1 MEVWGRNK
9 EQDQGRFYFLEWK
22 LYKPL
27 TSFFILSLGRGQM
40 IQGARGQKSSNEV
53 SLTCR
58 KSFSSETGW
67 KEEGIGDNSEI

>member
-1 MEVWGRNK
+1 
-9 EQDQGRFYFLEWK
+9 
-22 LYKPL
+22 
-27 TSFFILSLGRGQM
+27 M

-67 KEEGIGDNSEI
+67 KKEGIGDNSEI